1 MEMMKCSA
9 TQGLTIVLGHP
20 DSLLVLNA
28 ATIEERNQHSL
39 DFQFEQNMVMDAGD
53 VL

>member
-9 TQGLTIVLGHP
+9 TQGLTIVLGP
-20 DSLLVLNA
+20 PESLLVLNA
-28 ATIEERNQHSL
+28 ATIEESYQQIL
-39 DFQFEQNMVMDAGD
+39 GFQLGQMVKDAED

>member
-9 TQGLTIVLGHP
+9 TQGPTIVLGP
-20 DSLLVLNA
+20 PESLLVLNA

-39 DFQFEQNMVMDAGD
+39 GFQFGQMVKDAED